1 MYCCSYGTAYT
12 KETTAYDCAII
23 PGAKKTGGTSI
34 NAGNYGFC
42 GGEFAATDSATA
54 TTTICCEFIYWFWKI
69 FQNFWRM
76 SIFVSAKK
84 VPFNIR
90 FLSDLYE
97 SDKEVPK
104 TPNGFRLA
112 YILKGC

>member
-1 MYCCSYGTAYT
+1 MQT
-12 KETTAYDCAII
+12 K
-23 PGAKKTGGTSI
+23 
-34 NAGNYGFC
+34 
-42 GGEFAATDSATA
+42 
-54 TTTICCEFIYWFWKI
+54 
-69 FQNFWRM
+69 
-76 SIFVSAKK
+76 FVPAKK